1 MNNENVQIMKSIFP
15 VLLVFALV
23 MVTTVA
29 FGQAPPPSTN
39 PPGAPLDGMVTAL
52 LAASVGY
59 GFYKSKRANATK

>member
-1 MNNENVQIMKSIFP
+1 MKNIFP

-23 MVTTVA
+23 MVASVA
-29 FGQAPPPSTN
+29 FAQAPPPSSN

-59 GFYKSKRANATK
+59 GFYRSKNAKAES

>member
-1 MNNENVQIMKSIFP
+1 MKSIFP

-23 MVTTVA
+23 MVASVA
-29 FGQAPPPSTN
+29 LAQAPPPSSN

-59 GFYKSKRANATK
+59 GFYKSKNAKAATK

>member
-1 MNNENVQIMKSIFP
+1 MKSIFP

-23 MVTTVA
+23 MVASVA
-29 FGQAPPPSTN
+29 LAQAPPPASN

-59 GFYKSKRANATK
+59 GFYKSKNAKADVK